1 MAQTKFKV
9 DPSHSSIDFSVKHMM
24 VSKVKGTFHDFEAS
38 IVADPTD
45 LTTADIEVK
54 VDIKSVDTRNEQRD
68 EHLRSADFF
77 DPENH
82 PKMIF
87 KSTNVKKTGEDEYE
101 LTGDLSIAGTTKS
114 ETFKVTFEGQGQ
126 DPWGNQVFGFSA
138 EGKINRSDYGITYNA
153 ALETGGVLI
162 GDEIKISIE
171 LEATPEA

>member
-1 MAQTKFKV
+1 MTKATFKV

-24 VSKVKGTFHDFEAS
+24 VSKVKGAFHEFDAN

-45 LTTADIEVK
+45 LTSAEIEVN

-77 DPENH
+77 NIENY
-82 PKMIF
+82 PKMTF
-87 KSTNVKKTGEDEYE
+87 KSTDIKKVGDDEYE
-101 LTGDLSIAGTTKS
+101 LTGDLSIAGKSVS
-114 ETFKVTFEGQGQ
+114 ETFKVVFEGQGQ

-138 EGKINRSDYGITYNA
+138 EGKIKRSDYGITYNA

-171 LEATPEA
+171 LEATKEA